1 MTSVTG
7 RVKEIKQPQGG
18 YLSIKEF
25 KVVELS
31 NTKRLNDIENI
42 HASVIGMAV
51 DYLTRLMNGASVIEA
66 FKISLLGAARA
77 EEFEVKNA
85 KNEILS
91 YVLNIK
97 GLDDESIINACKA
110 VSFDVWVRNFI
121 SAMTTKR
128 AKDINPDLKTI
139 ENIRILVERSISFWE
154 KYGPIK
160 ISGFGFNKN
169 ARTEIITSGDG
180 DYLTEDTMWDFKISK
195 SEPTTKDTLQL
206 LIYYIMG
213 LHSGEDYYKN
223 IKKIGF
229 YNPRLNKV
237 YTYEVNKLSKD
248 TIKEIEKDVIGYK

>member
-7 RVKEIKQPQGG
+7 RVKEVKQSQGG

-31 NTKRLNDIENI
+31 NIKRLNDIENI
-42 HASVIGMAV
+42 HASVLGMAV
-51 DYLTRLMNGASVIEA
+51 DYLTRLMNGVSVIEA

-121 SAMTTKR
+121 SAMTTKQ
-128 AKDINPDLKTI
+128 AKDINPDLETV
-139 ENIRILVERSISFWE
+139 ENIRILVERSISFWKE
-154 KYGPIK
+154 YGPIK
-160 ISGFGFNKN
+160 INGFGFDKK

-180 DYLTEDTMWDFKISK
+180 DYLTEDTMWDFKVSK

-237 YTYEVNKLSKD
+237 YTYKVNKLSEE